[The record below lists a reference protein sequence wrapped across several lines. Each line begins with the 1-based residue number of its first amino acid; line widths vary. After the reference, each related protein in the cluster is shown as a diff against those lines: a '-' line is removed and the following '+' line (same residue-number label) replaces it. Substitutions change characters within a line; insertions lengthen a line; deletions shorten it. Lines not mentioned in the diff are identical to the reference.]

1 MRNVGKRSMI
11 LFIIGVL
18 ICIPFWSETLAKDG
32 SAGDGL
38 GAGRMT
44 FDALVVRPIGI
55 LGTAFGAA
63 IYIVSLPFSAMGG
76 NSKAAYKKLVV
87 DPIEFT
93 FKRPLGE
100 F

>member
-18 ICIPFWSETLAKDG
+18 ICIPFWSETLAMDKVG
-32 SAGDGL
+32 GDDL

-44 FDALVVRPIGI
+44 FDALVVRPIGF

-63 IYIVSLPFSAMGG
+63 VYIVSFPFSALGG
-76 NSKAAYKKLVV
+76 NSKAAYKKLVAEPV
-87 DPIEFT
+87 EFT
-93 FKRPLGE
+93 FKRPLGD